1 MKTMIAIDDQL
12 VNEALAVT
20 GLTTQEEVISLGLQ
34 TLINLNRQ
42 SKIREF
48 RGKLKWDGDL
58 DEMRAV

>member
-1 MKTMIAIDDQL
+1 MISIDDQL

-34 TLINLNRQ
+34 TLIYLNRQ
-42 SKIREF
+42 SKIRGF

>member
-1 MKTMIAIDDQL
+1 MIAIDDQL

-42 SKIREF
+42 SKTREF

>member
-1 MKTMIAIDDQL
+1 MKTMISIDDQL

-34 TLINLNRQ
+34 TLIHLNRQ
-42 SKIREF
+42 SKIKGF